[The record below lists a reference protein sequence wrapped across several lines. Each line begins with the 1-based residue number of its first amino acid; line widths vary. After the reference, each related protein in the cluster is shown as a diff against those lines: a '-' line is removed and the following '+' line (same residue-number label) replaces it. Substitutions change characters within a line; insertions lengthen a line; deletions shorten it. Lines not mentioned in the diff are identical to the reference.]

1 MCTHQCCVLI
11 EDIFIHLVMRFPGTE
26 TRIKKNQNKT
36 CVHNCVVNPQR
47 NLVKLNTQNGIGLN
61 VFFLVGT
68 ICKHQNTQQFH
79 HGRQILKFKKKKE
92 VEFKWL
98 PTCSVCDTV
107 VSQEVIQQLIVL
119 FHIKACYVHIIS
131 LSINVY

>member
-1 MCTHQCCVLI
+1 MKIKNEDYIEWRKYFSVVIMCKDTFLGTSYTKNKNQKIGKIMCTHYCCVLI

-68 ICKHQNTQQFH
+68 ICKHQNT
-79 HGRQILKFKKKKE
+79 
-92 VEFKWL
+92 
-98 PTCSVCDTV
+98 
-107 VSQEVIQQLIVL
+107 
-119 FHIKACYVHIIS
+119 
-131 LSINVY
+131 